1 MSKIIYPNRE
11 LYTICK
17 QIQDIIDTTV
27 DHNSNYIEIERMIL
41 NALSMYMNYWQPHIN
56 IEEKRMNDNIDK
68 TEFVKQTRL
77 VYNTMYMHYGNAK
90 MIDEIQTMVKEDPDA
105 LDDVNEY
112 LNFVECLHSIENY
125 QESDID
131 NPESIFTEKMK
142 IIKTYLL
149 KKAKE
154 AEEMKETM
162 RELTST
168 LGNVVDTLKTVV
180 NMNDNNNTN

>member
-1 MSKIIYPNRE
+1 
-11 LYTICK
+11 
-17 QIQDIIDTTV
+17 
-27 DHNSNYIEIERMIL
+27 
-41 NALSMYMNYWQPHIN
+41 
-56 IEEKRMNDNIDK
+56 
-68 TEFVKQTRL
+68 
-77 VYNTMYMHYGNAK
+77 MYMHYGNAK